1 MTEPLKTV
9 KLQLERCMEAFRRGE
24 LTEAHLRQ
32 VIDAIDASEKK
43 RQDLLYLQAGGTS
56 LASGVH
62 GMLLVQDGQISE
74 GPSDA
79 NDWPYKT
86 VLDAIQDGWR
96 VIKFPELALLMDE
109 SRTYGLGCEFI
120 LEKWR

>member
-1 MTEPLKTV
+1 MTETLKTV
-9 KLQLERCMEAFRRGE
+9 KLQLEGCMRAFGRGE

-32 VIDAIDASEKK
+32 VIDAIDAVSEKK

-86 VLDAIQDGWR
+86 VLDAIRDGWR
-96 VIKFPELALLMDE
+96 VIKFPELVILMDE

-120 LEKWR
+120 LEK